1 MGKHSTDMITQ
12 PVSLMS
18 PLIIADI
25 EDVTVILYRRENG
38 MRWSEYYTG
47 LKPVSHAF
55 IEGATAR
62 SNTAVYFIPDEDPGY
77 ACNKFECPRVWTD
90 DGIAVGFEYL

>member
-38 MRWSEYYTG
+38 MRWSEYHTG
-47 LKPVSHAF
+47 LKPVSHAR
-55 IEGATAR
+55 TNDD
-62 SNTAVYFIPDEDPGY
+62 SPTAVHFIPPYE
-77 ACNKFECPRVWTD
+77 CNPEWTHGKFECPRVWTD